1 MLRVSTASTY
11 SSMLSNLTQAQVRQ
25 NEYAAQVSSE
35 KKASDLKG
43 YARNAEVLTAM
54 RGVQVKVAGFLEQ
67 TSQIGGRLDMQEVA
81 MTRMSDSV
89 GSARTAIADA
99 MASDNAGTLMQAL
112 GGFFDDTVAALN
124 TRHDGRYLFAGGKT
138 DTLPVTA
145 TCLSDIGNPATVA
158 AQFKNDNLTIS
169 NRLDENTVMDTGFL
183 ASKLGS
189 SAFDAFKSVQDYV
202 TTNGAFSSPLTE
214 AQKTFLT
221 QKLTEFDAASKGLT
235 DATASNGL
243 MQSRLESAVTDLKG
257 RDTAL
262 DVMVGDVTNVN
273 KAEVISKLEQA
284 QLSVAAAAQVF
295 QTLQGSSLLA
305 ILSR

>member
-145 TCLSDIGNPATVA
+145 TSLSDIGNPATVA

-189 SAFDAFKSVQDYV
+189 AAFDAFKSVQDYV

>member
-11 SSMLSNLTQAQVRQ
+11 SAMLANLTQAQVRQ
-25 NEYAAQVSSE
+25 NAAAEQVASE
-35 KKASDLKG
+35 KNASDLKG

-145 TCLSDIGNPATVA
+145 TSLSDIGNPATVA

-189 SAFDAFKSVQDYV
+189 AAFDAFKSVQDYV

>member
-25 NEYAAQVSSE
+25 NEYAAQISSE
-35 KKASDLKG
+35 KKASYFKG

-145 TCLSDIGNPATVA
+145 TSLSDIGNPATVA

-189 SAFDAFKSVQDYV
+189 AAFDAFKSVQDYV

>member
-1 MLRVSTASTY
+1 MMRISTASTY
-11 SSMLSNLTQAQVRQ
+11 SAMLANLTSAQVRQ

-43 YARNAEVLTAM
+43 YARDAELLTAM

-81 MTRMSDSV
+81 LTRMSDSV
-89 GSARTAIADA
+89 SGARTAIADA

-124 TRHDGRYLFAGGKT
+124 MRHDGRYLFGGGKS

-145 TCLSDIGNPATVA
+145 ASLSSIGAPAVVA
-158 AQFKNDNLTIS
+158 NQFQNDNLIVS

-183 ASKLGS
+183 ASNLGGA
-189 SAFDAFKSVQDYV
+189 AFTVFQAVQDYV
-202 TTNGAFSSPLTE
+202 TANGAFSSPLTE
-214 AQKTFLT
+214 AQKSFLST
-221 QKLTEFDAASKGLT
+221 QLAAFDDASKGLT

-243 MQSRLESAVTDLKG
+243 MQNRLEAAVNDLKG

-273 KAEVISKLEQA
+273 KAEAISKLEQA

-305 ILSR
+305 LLNR